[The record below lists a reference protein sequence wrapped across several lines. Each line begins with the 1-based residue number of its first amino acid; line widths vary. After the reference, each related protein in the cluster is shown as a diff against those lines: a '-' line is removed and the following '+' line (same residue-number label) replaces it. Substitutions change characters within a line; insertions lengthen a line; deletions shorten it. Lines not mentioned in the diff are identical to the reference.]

1 MIDETM
7 PLSEGRAMKSRAELH
22 DMSIAYIAKKN
33 QKEEEESDQDY
44 DFKEFDD
51 AEVEEAEDRIYT
63 TYKKKQNR
71 GEVIDPDE
79 LADIA
84 GNVPVQD
91 MNESVVMSALA
102 GRFEPKPKRMTRLEE
117 SNMMLDISAM
127 MQMPERQKN
136 ARIYAATQEHVAS
149 SAAARKGQFT

>member
-22 DMSIAYIAKKN
+22 DMSIAYMAKKN

-63 TYKKKQNR
+63 TYK
-71 GEVIDPDE
+71 
-79 LADIA
+79 
-84 GNVPVQD
+84 
-91 MNESVVMSALA
+91 
-102 GRFEPKPKRMTRLEE
+102 
-117 SNMMLDISAM
+117 
-127 MQMPERQKN
+127 
-136 ARIYAATQEHVAS
+136 
-149 SAAARKGQFT
+149 